1 MAKAAKEVRE
11 LAVDVIATKV
21 KENEAKLFDLKL
33 NNSLGKLEN
42 TAQVRFVRRDIARMK
57 TILGEKTA
65 PKAAPATK

>member
-11 LAVDVIATKV
+11 LAADVIATKV

-65 PKAAPATK
+65 KATK